1 MKWSHWLE
9 EWGMTSLKISV
20 PFLEMEWAPRD
31 EDRAAAWEMYIELLT
46 RVTTQNLAPN
56 DGDEATALESI
67 YSLFGITREVLRRN
81 GRHCTE
87 FAKIAIVVLNQKVRP
102 FTASWHRRS
111 LDGAFATASGRLEFR
126 DELSELQ
133 KTLRAYTQMLA
144 SIAAV
149 DDLTHLQPT

>member
-9 EWGMTSLKISV
+9 QWDMSSLKISV

-46 RVTTQNLAPN
+46 RVTTQSLAPN
-56 DGDEATALESI
+56 DGDEATALASI
-67 YSLFGITREVLRRN
+67 HALFAITREVLRRN

-87 FAKIAIVVLNQKVRP
+87 FAKIAIVVLNQRVRP
-102 FTASWHRRS
+102 FTARWHRRS
-111 LDGAFATASGRLEFR
+111 IDGYLGTSEGRLEFR
-126 DELSELQ
+126 EELSDLQ

-149 DDLTHLQPT
+149 EDLTHLQAT